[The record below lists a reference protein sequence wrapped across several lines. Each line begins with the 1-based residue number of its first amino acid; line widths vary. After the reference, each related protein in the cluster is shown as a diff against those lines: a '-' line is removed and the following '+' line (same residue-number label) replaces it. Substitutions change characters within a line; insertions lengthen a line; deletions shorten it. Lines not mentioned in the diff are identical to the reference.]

1 MSTTDTRAA
10 FEVWWKQSHNVNQP
24 LTIESVAWMVWQ
36 AATEAAKATGT
47 AGELL
52 ALPEPSF
59 MWRHEDACG
68 SEVGPA
74 DPYYTLDQMRTYGQA
89 CADIARH
96 QSSQSLMMET
106 IQRATAESGLTRMEQ
121 CCGDPLKY
129 CATDQWKG
137 NLEGFAKALL
147 RLNASVFA
155 GARQPVPVAAQENGG
170 LVRAALIDLM
180 EIEQAATA
188 GEFKQDM
195 TFDFAKQS
203 HYRALFA
210 RARAALAATAAPV
223 LPRDLRIE
231 IGRFLT
237 DLGECAVIGARM
249 TIGEDRVKELKT
261 IMQTI
266 LSVTRSQP

>member
-47 AGELL
+47 AGDLSPVPRAFTGQFEYVV
-52 ALPEPSF
+52 PGKSMTRIES
-59 MWRHEDACG
+59 G
-68 SEVGPA
+68 
-74 DPYYTLDQMRTYGQA
+74 YTADQMREYGQA
-89 CADIARH
+89 CAAMARGAAVRDYI
-96 QSSQSLMMET
+96 ENG
-106 IQRATAESGLTRMEQ
+106 AE
-121 CCGDPLKY
+121 
-129 CATDQWKG
+129 A
-137 NLEGFAKALL
+137 
-147 RLNASVFA
+147 
-155 GARQPVPVAAQENGG
+155 ARQPAPVAAQENGG

-223 LPRDLRIE
+223 LSDEQILQIAAAE
-231 IGRFLT
+231 AIDNVT
-237 DLGECAVIGARM
+237 DERRPDNSTIICFARA
-249 TIGEDRVKELKT
+249 
-261 IMQTI
+261 I
-266 LSVTRSQP
+266 LAATNRSQP